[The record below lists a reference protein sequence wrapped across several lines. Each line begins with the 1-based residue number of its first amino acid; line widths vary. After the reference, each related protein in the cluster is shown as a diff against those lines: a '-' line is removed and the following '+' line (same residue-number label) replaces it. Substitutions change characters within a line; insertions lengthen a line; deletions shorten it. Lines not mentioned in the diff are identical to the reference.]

1 VRFEP
6 SGLTR
11 NRDIP
16 MAKSLVDYIF
26 RWMAMEFT
34 PGYKARHAPQRP
46 EPVEPEPT
54 PASNGN
60 GNGHKAEPDAKP
72 FKYVDDKEPVTHAAA
87 DPVTSPANSPAA
99 PMAAVAAPRVNRLDA
114 LSQQG
119 ADMQSDA
126 PACDTCGSITVRSG
140 TCYKCLNC
148 GASMGCS

>member
-1 VRFEP
+1 
-6 SGLTR
+6 
-11 NRDIP
+11 
-16 MAKSLVDYIF
+16 
-26 RWMAMEFT
+26 
-34 PGYKARHAPQRP
+34 
-46 EPVEPEPT
+46 
-54 PASNGN
+54 
-60 GNGHKAEPDAKP
+60 
-72 FKYVDDKEPVTHAAA
+72 VDDKEPVTHAAA